1 MPSAETSTPPHPA
14 AAPARAHGAA
24 TERILFGAALVVV
37 PLAAR
42 LVPLRATLALCDR
55 WPSYAGAPS
64 TPNKLARRVREWFG
78 SDPSRC
84 LARSLVLYTLL
95 RQHGYAPRLHVARAG
110 DGRPAAHAWVTLGGR
125 EVVAAPAA

>member
-1 MPSAETSTPPHPA
+1 MSTPRPTPTRLSDQHT
-14 AAPARAHGAA
+14 A
-24 TERILFGAALVVV
+24 TERLLSGAALVVV

-42 LVPLRATLALCDR
+42 LVPLRTTLALCDR